1 MTNTTHFLT
10 AALIH
15 DTECLL
21 AILRTINDVDDSERQ
36 SFLVDAAENI
46 GSNLLSKLQCNE
58 AIEDAAASDDSE
70 AGEAE

>member
-1 MTNTTHFLT
+1 MTNTTNFLT

-21 AILRTINDVDDSERQ
+21 AILRTINDVDDPERQ

-46 GSNLLSKLQCNE
+46 GSHLLSKLQCNE
-58 AIEDAAASDDSE
+58 AIEDTASE
-70 AGEAE
+70 GGLA

>member
-10 AALIH
+10 VALIH

-21 AILRTINDVDDSERQ
+21 AILRTINDVDDPERQ

-58 AIEDAAASDDSE
+58 AIEDAASSDDSE
-70 AGEAE
+70 AGEAI

>member
-1 MTNTTHFLT
+1 MNNTTQFLT

-15 DTECLL
+15 DAECLL
-21 AILRTINDVDDSERQ
+21 AILRTINDVDDPERQ

>member
-1 MTNTTHFLT
+1 MTNATHHI
-10 AALIH
+10 AAELIH

-21 AILRTINDVDDSERQ
+21 AILRTINDVNDLERQ

-46 GSNLLSKLQCNE
+46 GSSLLRKLQCNE
-58 AIEDAAASDDSE
+58 VIEDAAASEGGE